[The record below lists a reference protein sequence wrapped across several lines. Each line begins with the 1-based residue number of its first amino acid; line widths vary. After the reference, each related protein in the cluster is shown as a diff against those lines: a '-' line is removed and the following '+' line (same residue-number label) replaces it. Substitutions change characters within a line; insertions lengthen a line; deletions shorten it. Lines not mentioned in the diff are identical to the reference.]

1 MSIESAKAYVERLK
15 TDRGFAAAADA
26 VKTEE
31 QASAFIAEH
40 GFDFTSAEFAAAVP
54 RELAARELEAAVGGE
69 PEGSPQRPM
78 QCPKC
83 LLSVVM
89 LTMQMP

>member
-1 MSIESAKAYVERLK
+1 MSIESARAYVERLK
-15 TDRGFAAAADA
+15 TDKEFAAAAGA

-54 RELAARELEAAVGGE
+54 RELSTSELAGAVGGQDE
-69 PEGSPQRPM
+69 AQVSGRIGC
-78 QCPKC
+78 CPIAVT
-83 LLSVVM
+83 LLFS
-89 LTMQMP
+89 QFP